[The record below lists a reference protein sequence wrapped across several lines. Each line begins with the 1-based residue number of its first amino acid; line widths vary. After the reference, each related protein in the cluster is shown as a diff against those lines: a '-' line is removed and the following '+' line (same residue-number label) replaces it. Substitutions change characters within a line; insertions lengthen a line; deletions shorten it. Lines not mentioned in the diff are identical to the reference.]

1 VSLPLTR
8 PIDPLRRNARAGCYE
23 DDLVVVTRGEIPG
36 GVRTEHFSVL
46 ERDGRLHVAHRLDP
60 ATLDDGLA
68 VLLAGELF
76 APGWVVGA
84 QTFERI
90 FTGTV
95 LSSGADPLSS
105 WELFYR
111 NTLARGPAAGFA
123 AVHHHALGLIPPGTT
138 LDLGSCFGFL
148 PLMLAGHGRGY
159 VIASDVSAGT
169 MGLLAAVAPR
179 LGTPLRTPLR
189 TMVADAARVPLPDA
203 SVDTVTAV
211 HLLEHLDAGHGAAV
225 VTEALRLARRRV
237 VIAVPYEPE
246 PDAAF
251 GHVRSFDTAALAEI
265 GKASGVPWSV
275 EEAHGGWL
283 VLQQPQ
289 ITPSFDA
296 S

>member
-1 VSLPLTR
+1 MSLPPAR
-8 PIDPLRRNARAGCYE
+8 PIDPLRRTAQAGCYA
-23 DDLVVVTRGEIPG
+23 DDLVVVTRGEIPD
-36 GVRTEHFSVL
+36 GVRTEHFTML
-46 ERDGRLHVAHRLDP
+46 ERDGRLHVGHRLDP
-60 ATLDDGLA
+60 AGLDDGLA
-68 VLLAGELF
+68 VLLADELF
-76 APGWVVGA
+76 APGWVAGA

-95 LSSGADPLSS
+95 LSSGPDPLTS

-123 AVHHHALGLIPPGTT
+123 AVHHHALALIPPGTT

-148 PLMLAGHGRGY
+148 PLLLAAQGTGY

-169 MGLLAAVAPR
+169 MRLLAEMAPR
-179 LGTPLRTPLR
+179 LGTPLHTL
-189 TMVADAARVPLPDA
+189 VADAARVPLPDA

-211 HLLEHLDAGHGAAV
+211 HLLEHLDEAHGREV
-225 VTEALRLARRRV
+225 VAEALRVARRRV
-237 VIAVPYEPE
+237 VVAVPFEDE

-251 GHVRSFDTAALAEI
+251 GHLRTFDLVALQDL
-265 GKASGVPWSV
+265 GRTSGARWRV
-275 EEAHGGWL
+275 EEDHGGWL
-283 VLQQPQ
+283 ILEPQ